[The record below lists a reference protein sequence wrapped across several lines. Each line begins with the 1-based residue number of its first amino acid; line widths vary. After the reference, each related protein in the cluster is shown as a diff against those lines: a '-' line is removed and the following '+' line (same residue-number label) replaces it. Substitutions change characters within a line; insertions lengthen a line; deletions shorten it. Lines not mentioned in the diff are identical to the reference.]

1 MSDIDDLNIVHT
13 QSFDESAPIPQEVIN
28 KEMPESV
35 KNIFAEQK
43 VLSLTQFESLL
54 KSYQSGLANKFL
66 NPYTFSLLGLYY
78 AYKGRL
84 GKIERVVIGVGA
96 LAALFFIIKKQSD
109 KGEVT
114 ISKLYDEYV
123 AQVTPKGLASFS
135 LEDKAGS
142 NV

>member
-28 KEMPESV
+28 KEMPESI

-54 KSYQSGLANKFL
+54 KSYQSELANKFL

-84 GKIERVVIGVGA
+84 GKIERVVIGIGA

-109 KGEVT
+109 RGEVT

-123 AQVTPKGLASFS
+123 AQVTPKGLTSFS

>member
-28 KEMPESV
+28 KEMPESI

-84 GKIERVVIGVGA
+84 GKIERVVIGIGA

-109 KGEVT
+109 RGEVT

-123 AQVTPKGLASFS
+123 AQVTPKGLTSFS